1 MHPQPP
7 TDILSVVAVVGAL
20 ILAWYI
26 YQIASRKRDRIRY
39 KIREAAVA
47 LAVYAVMAAVL
58 IRQGLPPPE
67 VLVLSVFVGIGS
79 AWLFVRPPTRSRRIP
94 KAVRREVIARDLV
107 SKGLKWDPARHH
119 IDHVV
124 PFSRGGDNSA
134 RNLRVVEKQKNLRK
148 GSKMPSF
155 LDFLR

>member
-1 MHPQPP
+1 MYPQPP
-7 TDILSVVAVVGAL
+7 TGALGVVAVVGAL
-20 ILAWYI
+20 ILAWYV
-26 YQIASRKRDRIRY
+26 YQVASRKKDRIRY
-39 KIREAAVA
+39 KTREAAVA
-47 LAVYAVMAAVL
+47 LAVYVMMAAVL
-58 IRQGLPPPE
+58 VGRGLPPLE
-67 VLVLSVFVGIGS
+67 VVLLSVVVGIGS
-79 AWLFVRPPTRSRRIP
+79 ARLFVRAPTRTRRIP

-107 SKGLKWDPARHH
+107 SRGLKWDPAKHH

-124 PFSRGGDNSA
+124 PFSRGGDSSA